1 MPTCWASSREMR
13 EMAASNK
20 QLFELY
26 ATLQLNTNE
35 FKEAL
40 KNASAETKAAWK
52 GVSDYLKQQQK
63 QQQQSTSKWAN
74 FLKQQ
79 GQSVKDALSNMF
91 TISAGNL
98 LTQAINGVTEA
109 VKEFASESIEAA
121 SALNEVQNV
130 VDVTFGENASVID
143 SWAKSAKNA
152 FGISETKAKQ
162 YTGTLGALMKSMG
175 VADDAVVSMSTDLAG
190 LAGDMASFYNL
201 DYDTAFEKIRSGI
214 SGETEPLKALGINMS
229 VANLNAYALS
239 KGLTKTYDAMTQAE
253 QATLRYQYILDA
265 TTDAQGDFARTN
277 EEYANAVRLLET
289 NMDSL
294 KTSIGQGLLE
304 MVTPTINAINKLF
317 ETPGVS
323 ETVQSINA
331 MFDTENNSTADATSR
346 YEQAKTLIARL
357 QEMEESQGDAAH
369 ETDEWAATLA
379 SLSNVMPDLAKDI
392 DLSTSSLKVN
402 TEKLLENAE
411 AAKQAAIYNAR
422 LATVNESKDIVTEA
436 EDNVTAAMKQKF
448 TAEAEY
454 KYWDDKLET
463 WLQEVMEKSGS
474 SYENVSGHLQRAG
487 DDLLDIAGYN
497 MRYFEKL
504 GYSREEVQYYQS
516 VLDSKKAAYVSMKT
530 ADKAIAQAQDDL
542 TYAQQISEQTEA
554 SMQAWIDSDGA
565 AAQAQ
570 SDYNNAI
577 SKELDLISQVED
589 AYKSLT
595 EYRDKAIAS
604 ARKTLDGYLDGY
616 SELSDNLWNTEEDE
630 NGNTIKL
637 GFKSDNINDLIGNAH
652 EQEEFAL
659 EYTNAL
665 NEARAK
671 GVSDAVLA
679 AYADGS
685 EESLSRVMA
694 LGQASE
700 EDIAR
705 LNAQYEQLQ
714 AAKDILATAL
724 GDISLA
730 VDDEYN
736 TLKDNLGTLIDD
748 LNQEDSA
755 RNAMLATGNGIL
767 DAMDSTIV
775 GMQERVNTMISL
787 LDTLNLGFTLNTI
800 SSPVGN
806 SSGTGSTRA
815 TGTQNAVSNAKGI
828 DYVPYDDYLT
838 NLHKGEA
845 VLPRVEAESY
855 RAGSSTTQGID
866 YNRLGT
872 VIANAMAGATV
883 QMDGQTVGVLIAPI
897 VSGEIERKAT
907 AGRYA

>member
-1 MPTCWASSREMR
+1 
-13 EMAASNK
+13 MAN

-26 ATLQLNTNE
+26 ATLGLDTSAFEQ
-35 FKEAL
+35 AL
-40 KNASAETKAAWK
+40 SSASASARQQWQQ
-52 GVSDYLKQQQK
+52 VSDYLARQQRDDQNN
-63 QQQQSTSKWAN
+63 TSR
-74 FLKQQ
+74 FSRFMQQQ

-98 LTQAINGVTEA
+98 LTQAINGVTQA
-109 VKEFASESIEAA
+109 VKEFASEAIEAA
-121 SALNEVQNV
+121 SSLNEVQNV
-130 VDVTFGENASVID
+130 VDVTFGDNASVID
-143 SWAKSAKNA
+143 NWAKSAKNS

-277 EEYANAVRLLET
+277 DEYANAVRLLET
-289 NMDSL
+289 NLDSF
-294 KTSIGQGLLE
+294 KASVGQGLLDI
-304 MVTPTINAINKLF
+304 VTPAINAINTLF

-323 ETVQSINA
+323 ETVQSINS
-331 MFDTENNSTADATSR
+331 MFATENNATADATSR
-346 YEQAKTLIARL
+346 YEQAKTLIERL
-357 QEMEESQGDAAH
+357 QEMEEKQGDAAH
-369 ETDEWAATLA
+369 ETDEWAATLK
-379 SLSNVMPDLAKDI
+379 SLSNIMPDLAKDI

-422 LATVNESKDIVTEA
+422 LKTVEESKDIVTEA
-436 EDNVTAAMKQKF
+436 EDKVTAAMKDKF

-454 KYWDDKLET
+454 NYWDDTYNDIVNRAMRVMGTDEDSVKRSLAT
-463 WLQEVMEKSGS
+463 ANLNGYTRSGWINAGFTQEDLNYFDAVVGARRAAAEK
-474 SYENVSGHLQRAG
+474 
-487 DDLLDIAGYN
+487 IA
-497 MRYFEKL
+497 
-504 GYSREEVQYYQS
+504 
-516 VLDSKKAAYVSMKT
+516 T
-530 ADKAIAQAQDDL
+530 ADAAVAQAEEDL
-542 TYAQQISEQTEA
+542 AYAKQIQEQTEK
-554 SMQAWIDSDGA
+554 SMEAWTSGEGSA
-565 AAQAQ
+565 AKAQAN
-570 SDYNNAI
+570 YNDAI
-577 SKELDLISQVED
+577 NRELDLITQVED

-595 EYRDKAIAS
+595 DYRNKAIES

-616 SELSDNLWNTEEDE
+616 SELSDSIYDTDDD
-630 NGNTIKL
+630 GNKT
-637 GFKSDNINDLIGNAH
+637 GFHSDSINDLINNASQQ
-652 EQEEFAL
+652 EQFANA
-659 EYTNAL
+659 YTLAL
-665 NEARAK
+665 NEARDK

-679 AYADGS
+679 AFADGS
-685 EESLSRVMA
+685 EESLSRVLA

-700 EDIAR
+700 EDIAK

-714 AAKDILATAL
+714 TAKDILATAL
-724 GDISLA
+724 GDITLA

-736 TLKDNLGTLIDD
+736 TLKDNLGTLIDE
-748 LNQEDSA
+748 LNQEDAA

-767 DAMDSTIV
+767 DAMDTTII
-775 GMQERVNTMISL
+775 GMQERVNAMISL
-787 LDTLNLGFTLNTI
+787 LNALDLGVVSL
-800 SSPVGN
+800 SPIASV
-806 SSGTGSTRA
+806 TGSNSGGTVSTGT

-845 VLPRVEAESY
+845 VLPRVEAEAY
-855 RAGSSTTQGID
+855 RAGSSNTQGID
-866 YNRLGT
+866 YNRLAVT
-872 VIANAMAGATV
+872 LASALAGATV
-883 QMDGQTVGVLIAPI
+883 QMDGQTVGVLIAPV

>member
-1 MPTCWASSREMR
+1 
-13 EMAASNK
+13 MAAN

-26 ATLQLNTNE
+26 ATLNLDSNE
-35 FKEAL
+35 FKRAL
-40 KNASAETKAAWK
+40 ESASAEAKQAWK
-52 GVSDYLKQQQK
+52 GVSDYLEQQQR
-63 QQQQSTSKWAN
+63 QQQNSTSRWGRFMQQQS
-74 FLKQQ
+74 
-79 GQSVKDALSNMF
+79 QSVKDALTNMF

-98 LTQAINGVTEA
+98 LTQAVNGVTQA
-109 VKEFASESIEAA
+109 VKEFASEAIEAA
-121 SALNEVQNV
+121 SSLNEVQNV
-130 VDVTFGENASVID
+130 VDVTFGDNASVID
-143 SWAKSAKNA
+143 SWAKSAKSS

-239 KGLTKTYDAMTQAE
+239 KGLTKTYDAMSQAE

-265 TTDAQGDFARTN
+265 TSDAQGDFARTN

-289 NMDSL
+289 NLDSF
-294 KTSIGQGLLE
+294 KASVGQSLLE
-304 MVTPTINAINKLF
+304 IVTPAINAINDLF

-323 ETVQSINA
+323 ETVQSITS
-331 MFDTENNSTADATSR
+331 MFDTENNATADATSR
-346 YEQAKTLIARL
+346 YEQAKTLIQRL
-357 QEMEESQGDAAH
+357 QELEESQGDAAH

-392 DLSTSSLKVN
+392 DLSTNSLKVN

-422 LATVNESKDIVTEA
+422 LKTVEESKDIVTEA
-436 EDNVTAAMKQKF
+436 QDNVTAAMKDKF
-448 TAEAEY
+448 TAEAERD
-454 KYWDDKLET
+454 YWDAILNNVVTEFANKKGWT
-463 WLQEVMEKSGS
+463 
-474 SYENVSGHLQRAG
+474 YEHANKFFTTGITDTSNFGYERNTIFDFLG
-487 DDLLDIAGYN
+487 GKEGYN
-497 MRYFEKL
+497 YIKAVWA
-504 GYSREEVQYYQS
+504 SRNTAS
-516 VLDSKKAAYVSMKT
+516 AAVAT
-530 ADKAIAQAQDDL
+530 ADEAVAQAQDDL
-542 TYAQQISEQTEA
+542 AYAQQVNAQVEA
-554 SMQAWIDSDGA
+554 SMQAWVNGEGA
-565 AAQAQ
+565 AAEAQ
-570 SDYNNAI
+570 SNYNKSI
-577 SKELDLISQVED
+577 TKELDLIQQVED

-595 EYRDKAIAS
+595 DYRDKAIAS

-616 SELSDNLWNTEEDE
+616 SELSDSLWNTEEDE
-630 NGNTIKL
+630 NGNTVKL
-637 GFKSDNINDLIGNAH
+637 GFKADNINDLISNAN
-652 EQEEFAL
+652 EQEQFAL

-685 EESLSRVMA
+685 EESLSRVLA

-714 AAKDILATAL
+714 AAKDILSTAL
-724 GDISLA
+724 GDIALA

-736 TLKDNLGTLIDD
+736 TLKDNLNTLIDD
-748 LNQEDSA
+748 LNQEDAA

-767 DAMDSTIV
+767 DAMDTTIA

-787 LDTLNLGFTLNTI
+787 LNQLDLGFNTLNPIASVAG
-800 SSPVGN
+800 SN
-806 SSGTGSTRA
+806 SGGTVSAGATGS
-815 TGTQNAVSNAKGI
+815 QNAVSNAKGI

-845 VLPRVEAESY
+845 VLPGWRRKRTE
-855 RAGSSTTQGID
+855 RAAATPKALTI
-866 YNRLGT
+866 T
-872 VIANAMAGATV
+872 VW
-883 QMDGQTVGVLIAPI
+883 
-897 VSGEIERKAT
+897 
-907 AGRYA
+907 GR

>member
-1 MPTCWASSREMR
+1 
-13 EMAASNK
+13 MAAN

-26 ATLQLNTNE
+26 ATLGLDTSAFEQ
-35 FKEAL
+35 AL
-40 KNASAETKAAWK
+40 SSASSDARRQWQQ
-52 GVSDYLKQQQK
+52 VSDYLSRQQNDDRNN
-63 QQQQSTSKWAN
+63 TSR
-74 FLKQQ
+74 FTQFMRQQ

-109 VKEFASESIEAA
+109 VKEFASEAIEAA
-121 SALNEVQNV
+121 SSLNEVQNV
-130 VDVTFGENASVID
+130 VDVTFGDNASVID
-143 SWAKSAKNA
+143 SWAKSAKNS

-239 KGLTKTYDAMTQAE
+239 KGLTKTYDAMSQAE

-289 NMDSL
+289 NLDSF
-294 KTSIGQGLLE
+294 KASVGQSLLE
-304 MVTPTINAINKLF
+304 IVTPAINAINELF

-331 MFDTENNSTADATSR
+331 MFDTENNTTADATSR
-346 YEQAKTLIARL
+346 YEQAKTLIERL
-357 QEMEESQGDAAH
+357 REMEESQGDAAH
-369 ETDEWAATLA
+369 ETDEWAATLR
-379 SLSNVMPDLAKDI
+379 SLSNVMPDLAKDL
-392 DLSTSSLKVN
+392 DLSSNSLRVN
-402 TEKLLENAE
+402 TDKLLENAE

-422 LATVNESKDIVTEA
+422 LKTVNESKDIVEEA
-436 EDNVTAAMKQKF
+436 QEGVTAAMKDKF

-454 KYWDDKLET
+454 EYWDNAYNDI
-463 WLQEVMEKSGS
+463 VR
-474 SYENVSGHLQRAG
+474 RAVEATG
-487 DDLLDIAGYN
+487 LDEDQVRNTLPTIN
-497 MRYFEKL
+497 KT
-504 GYSREEVQYYQS
+504 GYSRNGWLQAGFTQEDLNYFDA
-516 VLDSKKAAYVSMKT
+516 VLGARTAAAAKIKT
-530 ADKAIAQAQDDL
+530 ADDAVAQAQDDL
-542 TYAQQISEQTEA
+542 AYAQQVNEQVEK
-554 SMQAWIDSDGA
+554 SMETYINGEGA
-565 AAQAQ
+565 AAKAQ
-570 SDYNNAI
+570 TEYNDAVT
-577 SKELDLISQVED
+577 KELDLITQIED

-595 EYRDKAIAS
+595 DYRDKAIAS
-604 ARKTLDGYLDGY
+604 SRKTLDGYLDGY
-616 SELSDNLWNTEEDE
+616 SELSDSLYNTDDD
-630 NGNTIKL
+630 GNKT
-637 GFKSDNINDLIGNAH
+637 GFKSDSIDDLINNASQQ
-652 EQEEFAL
+652 EQFANA
-659 EYTNAL
+659 YTLAL

-685 EESLSRVMA
+685 EESLSRVLA

-700 EDIAR
+700 EDIAK

-724 GDISLA
+724 GDITLA

-736 TLKDNLGTLIDD
+736 TLKNDLNTLIDD
-748 LNQEDSA
+748 LNQEDAA
-755 RNAMLATGNGIL
+755 RNAMLCTGNGIL
-767 DAMDSTIV
+767 DAMDTTIA

-787 LDTLNLGFTLNTI
+787 LNQLDMGFNLNPIASVAGSNTGGR
-800 SSPVGN
+800 S
-806 SSGTGSTRA
+806 TGV

-845 VLPRVEAESY
+845 VLPRVEAEAY
-855 RAGSSTTQGID
+855 RAGSSNTQGID

-872 VIANAMAGATV
+872 VIASAMAGATV

-897 VSGEIERKAT
+897 VSSEIEHKAT